1 MTKTILQKISEF
13 LSSSESKAL
22 LENTTEI
29 SKEDNSA
36 HAVGTGKTDK
46 IINKGGT
53 IKLNNST
60 TNNYNFHIQLSPEQ
74 TPKELEVI
82 RQHFL
87 TGFQSGNLQFVNQN
101 SMQNLEDCNA
111 SENSSKT
118 KEIIQFFSDKIS
130 PEDLQLLRTGLFI
143 KSLCDNEQFDRAT
156 NIKDNAIKDRR
167 SRNVINLA
175 TAGYFE
181 SYIEPIFENN
191 NIETAT
197 KEYEEVV
204 RYLPEIVFV
213 HNSMTPED
221 IVYEIEDKIKDKE
234 TYHLKVCKI
243 MVNGIGRQC
252 AQNINLAEQN
262 LHKLY
267 PNYKTS
273 VETRSLNNLF
283 HCKMQ
288 IQIDNLAENYQI
300 S

>member
-1 MTKTILQKISEF
+1 MIKALLQKISEF

-36 HAVGTGKTDK
+36 RTVGTGKTDK
-46 IINKGGT
+46 VINKGGT
-53 IKLNNST
+53 VNLSNST
-60 TNNYNFHIQLSPEQ
+60 TNNYNFYLHLLPNL
-74 TPKELEVI
+74 TPAETEEI
-82 RQHFL
+82 RQQFI
-87 TGFQSGNLQFVNQN
+87 TNFQSGNLQFVNQN

-111 SENSSKT
+111 SEKSGRT
-118 KEIIQFFSDKIS
+118 KEIIQFFTGKIS

-156 NIKDNAIKDRR
+156 SIKDSATKDRR

-181 SYIEPIFENN
+181 SYIKPIFENN

-213 HNSMTPED
+213 HNSMTAED
-221 IVYEIEDKIKDKE
+221 IIYEIEDKIRDKE
-234 TYHLKVCKI
+234 AYHLKVCKI
-243 MVNGIGRQC
+243 MVNGIGKQC
-252 AQNINLAEQN
+252 AQNISLAEQD

-273 VETRSLNNLF
+273 IETHSLNNLF

-288 IQIDNLAENYQI
+288 IQIDNPVENCQK

>member
-1 MTKTILQKISEF
+1 MTKNLLQKISDF
-13 LSSSESKAL
+13 FSSSDSKAL

-46 IINKGGT
+46 IINKKGT
-53 IKLNNST
+53 INLNNST
-60 TNNYNFHIQLSPEQ
+60 TNNYNFHIQLSPDQ
-74 TPKELEVI
+74 TPAELEAI
-82 RQHFL
+82 RRQFL
-87 TGFQSGNLQFVNQN
+87 TDFQSGNLQFVNQN
-101 SMQNLEDCNA
+101 SMQNLEDCNN
-111 SENSSKT
+111 SEKSNKT
-118 KEIIQFFSDKIS
+118 KEIIQFFAGKIS
-130 PEDLQLLRTGLFI
+130 AEDLQLLRTGLFI
-143 KSLCDNEQFDRAT
+143 KSLCNNEQFDRAT

-181 SYIEPIFENN
+181 SYIKPIFENN

-221 IVYEIEDKIKDKE
+221 IIYEIEDKIRDKE

-243 MVNGIGRQC
+243 MVNGIGKQC
-252 AQNINLAEQN
+252 AQNISLAEQN
-262 LHKLY
+262 LHKFY
-267 PNYKTS
+267 PNYKIS
-273 VETRSLNNLF
+273 VETHSLNNLF

-288 IQIDNLAENYQI
+288 IQIDNPPKNYQI